1 MRVFAK
7 IQEEDA
13 ERANKDGFTKHK
25 PHIGNIF
32 SQIPAEYQRPPTAT
46 VEIFTVSAAIPS
58 KPILS
63 NLNNVF
69 WI

>member
-32 SQIPAEYQRPPTAT
+32 SQIYTE
-46 VEIFTVSAAIPS
+46 FSADSRRISAPS
-58 KPILS
+58 NCDS
-63 NLNNVF
+63 
-69 WI
+69 